1 MYASACIVLVKVTIK
16 NRSKEQQQRVVLV
29 VVVVK
34 AQSFMLITSC
44 AVLQRDVVLYF
55 ILEDYNWR
63 LSLIPH
69 LSADIDVV
77 IQYAHKISG

>member
-16 NRSKEQQQRVVLV
+16 NRSKEQQQRVVL

>member
-29 VVVVK
+29 VVVK
-34 AQSFMLITSC
+34 AQSLMLITSC